1 MFGTYNRLNLHIS
14 DSNLELVR
22 RVRRVRRM
30 VHKTK
35 RGRDARTMRHDL
47 YRLLIE
53 QHAKARA
60 LYIEVML

>member
-1 MFGTYNRLNLHIS
+1 MFGTYNRLNLLVA
-14 DSNLELVR
+14 DSNLELIR
-22 RVRRVRRM
+22 RVWRM

-53 QHAKARA
+53 QHTKARA
-60 LYIEVML
+60 LYVKVML

>member
-1 MFGTYNRLNLHIS
+1 MFGTYNRLNLHVT
-14 DSNLELVR
+14 DSNAELIR
-22 RVRRVRRM
+22 RARRM

-60 LYIEVML
+60 LYVEVML

>member
-1 MFGTYNRLNLHIS
+1 MIFGTYNRLNLHIS

-22 RVRRVRRM
+22 RVWRM

-60 LYIEVML
+60 LYVEVML

>member
-22 RVRRVRRM
+22 RVRRM
-30 VHKTK
+30 VHRTK

-53 QHAKARA
+53 QHANARA
-60 LYIEVML
+60 LYVEVML

>member
-1 MFGTYNRLNLHIS
+1 MFGTYNRLHLHVT
-14 DSNLELVR
+14 DSNAELIR
-22 RVRRVRRM
+22 RVRHM

-53 QHAKARA
+53 QHDKARA
-60 LYIEVML
+60 LFCEVMR

>member
-1 MFGTYNRLNLHIS
+1 MIFGTYNRLNLHVA
-14 DSNLELVR
+14 DSNLELI
-22 RVRRVRRM
+22 RRVRRM

-60 LYIEVML
+60 LYVKVML